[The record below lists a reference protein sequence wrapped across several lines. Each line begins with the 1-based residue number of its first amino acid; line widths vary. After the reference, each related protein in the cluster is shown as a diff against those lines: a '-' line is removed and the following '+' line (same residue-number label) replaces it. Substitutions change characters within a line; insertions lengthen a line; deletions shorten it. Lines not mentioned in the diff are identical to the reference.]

1 MNCSYM
7 EKLENKNNNIN
18 LLDVGNYNKE
28 LNLDIFHR
36 SVNIYINIGNH
47 CVKYLL
53 NNLKTTNKR
62 YLNFIINRGLTTL
75 GHVHNLLFIYTK
87 NDKIINHHLEK
98 GYLYYVE
105 FVSQIGEDTNQF
117 IKLNSKDA
125 TLFVYKKTIYDIN
138 TEYKKNMRLTT
149 NDMKLSNMMKYFTEI
164 YNDVIFNMITLM
176 NNNLITNI
184 DKLNKY
190 MEYNKKFEKIILNIY
205 DIFLN
210 GDYKNFIK
218 IMNDFMEDLMK
229 KDITISD
236 YIKYLLLL
244 TNKYNKK
251 KVTYE
256 NFKKKLYNPKKN
268 VVYKKTPLKYI
279 NWLMN

>member
-1 MNCSYM
+1 M
-7 EKLENKNNNIN
+7 EKLESKNNNTN
-18 LLDVGNYNKE
+18 LLDVGNYKKE
-28 LNLDIFHR
+28 LNSDTFHR
-36 SVNIYINIGNH
+36 CVNIYINIGNH

-53 NNLKTTNKR
+53 SNLKTTNKK
-62 YLNFIINRGLTTL
+62 YLNFIIKRGLTTL
-75 GHVHNLLFIYTK
+75 EHVHNLLFIYTK
-87 NDKIINHHLEK
+87 NDNMVNHHLEK
-98 GYLYYVE
+98 AYLYYVE

-138 TEYKKNMRLTT
+138 TDYKKNMRLTKK
-149 NDMKLSNMMKYFTEI
+149 DMKFANMMKKFTEI
-164 YNDVIFNMITLM
+164 YNDVIFNMIALM
-176 NNNLITNI
+176 NNNLITNM

-210 GDYKNFIK
+210 NDYKNFIK
-218 IMNDFMEDLMK
+218 IMNEFIDDLVKMK
-229 KDITISD
+229 ITISE
-236 YIKYLLLL
+236 YIKYLLL

-251 KVTYE
+251 KVTYD
-256 NFKKKLYNPKKN
+256 NFKKKLYSPKKN
-268 VVYKKTPLKYI
+268 IVYKKTPLKYI

>member
-1 MNCSYM
+1 MD
-7 EKLENKNNNIN
+7 KLESKNNNIN
-18 LLDVGNYNKE
+18 LLDVKNYNNE
-28 LNLDIFHR
+28 LNLDTFHR
-36 SVNIYINIGNH
+36 CVYIYINIGNH

-53 NNLKTTNKR
+53 GNLKTTNKK
-62 YLNFIINRGLTTL
+62 YLNFIIKRGLTTL
-75 GHVHNLLFIYTK
+75 EHVHNLLFIYTK
-87 NDKIINHHLEK
+87 NDYLINHHLEK
-98 GYLYYVE
+98 AYLYYVE

-149 NDMKLSNMMKYFTEI
+149 EDMKFANMMKYFTEI

-176 NNNLITNI
+176 NNNMITNV

-205 DIFLN
+205 EIFLN
-210 GDYKNFIK
+210 NDYKNFIK
-218 IMNDFMEDLMK
+218 IISEFINDLMK
-229 KDITISD
+229 RDITISA

-251 KVTYE
+251 KVTYD
-256 NFKKKLYNPKKN
+256 NFKRKLHDPKKN
-268 VVYKKTPLKYI
+268 SVYKKTPLKYI
-279 NWLMN
+279 NWLMS

>member
-1 MNCSYM
+1 M
-7 EKLENKNNNIN
+7 ENLEGKNKNIN

-28 LNLDIFHR
+28 LSTETFHKC
-36 SVNIYINIGNH
+36 VNIYINIGNH

-53 NNLKTTNKR
+53 SNLKTTNKK
-62 YLNFIINRGLTTL
+62 YLNFIIKRGLTTL
-75 GHVHNLLFIYTK
+75 EHVHNLLFIYTK
-87 NDKIINHHLEK
+87 NDNLVNHHLEK
-98 GYLYYVE
+98 AYLYYVE

-138 TEYKKNMRLTT
+138 TDYKKEMRLTT
-149 NDMKLSNMMKYFTEI
+149 NDMKFANMMKKFTEI

-176 NNNLITNI
+176 NNNLITNV
-184 DKLNKY
+184 DKLKKY

-210 GDYKNFIK
+210 NDYINFIK
-218 IMNDFMEDLMK
+218 IMNEFIDDLIK
-229 KDITISD
+229 KDITISE

-251 KVTYE
+251 KVVYDD
-256 NFKKKLYNPKKN
+256 FKKKLYSEKKIL
-268 VVYKKTPLKYI
+268 VYKKTPLKYI
-279 NWLMN
+279 NWLMS

>member
-1 MNCSYM
+1 M
-7 EKLENKNNNIN
+7 
-18 LLDVGNYNKE
+18 V
-28 LNLDIFHR
+28 
-36 SVNIYINIGNH
+36 
-47 CVKYLL
+47 
-53 NNLKTTNKR
+53 
-62 YLNFIINRGLTTL
+62 
-75 GHVHNLLFIYTK
+75 
-87 NDKIINHHLEK
+87 NHHLEK
-98 GYLYYVE
+98 AYLYYVE

-138 TEYKKNMRLTT
+138 TDYKKNMRLTKK
-149 NDMKLSNMMKYFTEI
+149 DMKFANMMKKFTEI
-164 YNDVIFNMITLM
+164 YNDVIFNMIALM
-176 NNNLITNI
+176 NNNLITNM

-210 GDYKNFIK
+210 NDYKNFIK
-218 IMNDFMEDLMK
+218 IMNEFIDDLVKMK
-229 KDITISD
+229 ITISE

-251 KVTYE
+251 KVTYD
-256 NFKKKLYNPKKN
+256 NFKKKLYSPKKN
-268 VVYKKTPLKYI
+268 IVYKKTPLKYI

>member
-1 MNCSYM
+1 M
-7 EKLENKNNNIN
+7 EKLESKNKNIN
-18 LLDVGNYNKE
+18 LLDVGNYKKE
-28 LNLDIFHR
+28 LNTDTFHR
-36 SVNIYINIGNH
+36 CVNIYINIGNH

-53 NNLKTTNKR
+53 SNLKTTNKK
-62 YLNFIINRGLTTL
+62 YLNFIIERGLTTL
-75 GHVHNLLFIYTK
+75 EHVHNLLYIYTK
-87 NDKIINHHLEK
+87 NDILVNHHLEK
-98 GYLYYVE
+98 AYLYYVE

-138 TEYKKNMRLTT
+138 TDYKKNMRLTA
-149 NDMKLSNMMKYFTEI
+149 NDMKFANMMKNFTEI
-164 YNDVIFNMITLM
+164 YNNVIFNMITLM
-176 NNNLITNI
+176 NNNLITNV

-210 GDYKNFIK
+210 NDHINFIK
-218 IMNDFMEDLMK
+218 IMNEFIEDLMK
-229 KDITISD
+229 MDITISE

-251 KVTYE
+251 KVTYD
-256 NFKKKLYNPKKN
+256 NFKRKLYCPKKYI
-268 VVYKKTPLKYI
+268 VYKKTPLKYI
-279 NWLMN
+279 NWLMS

>member
-1 MNCSYM
+1 M
-7 EKLENKNNNIN
+7 EKLESKNNNTN
-18 LLDVGNYNKE
+18 LLDIGNYKKE
-28 LNLDIFHR
+28 LNSDTFHR
-36 SVNIYINIGNH
+36 CVNIYINIGNH

-53 NNLKTTNKR
+53 SNLKTTNKK
-62 YLNFIINRGLTTL
+62 YLNFIIKRGLTTL
-75 GHVHNLLFIYTK
+75 EHVHNLLFIYTK
-87 NDKIINHHLEK
+87 NDNLVNHHLEK
-98 GYLYYVE
+98 AYLYYVE

-138 TEYKKNMRLTT
+138 TDYKKNMRLTKK
-149 NDMKLSNMMKYFTEI
+149 DMKFANMMKKFTEI
-164 YNDVIFNMITLM
+164 YNDVIFNMIALM
-176 NNNLITNI
+176 NNNLITNM

-210 GDYKNFIK
+210 NDHKNFIK
-218 IMNDFMEDLMK
+218 IMNEFIDDLVKMK
-229 KDITISD
+229 ITISE

-244 TNKYNKK
+244 TNKYSKK
-251 KVTYE
+251 RVTYD
-256 NFKKKLYNPKKN
+256 NFKKKLYSPKKN
-268 VVYKKTPLKYI
+268 IVYKKTPLKYI

>member
-1 MNCSYM
+1 M
-7 EKLENKNNNIN
+7 EKLESKNADTN
-18 LLDVGNYNKE
+18 LLDIGNYIKE
-28 LNLDIFHR
+28 LNSDIFHR

-53 NNLKTTNKR
+53 SNLKTTNKI

-75 GHVHNLLFIYTK
+75 EHVHNLLFIYTK
-87 NDKIINHHLEK
+87 NDKLLSHHLEK
-98 GYLYYVE
+98 AYLYYVE

-138 TEYKKNMRLTT
+138 TEYKKNMRLTA
-149 NDMKLSNMMKYFTEI
+149 NDMKFTNMMKNFTEI

-176 NNNLITNI
+176 NKNLITNV

-210 GDYKNFIK
+210 NDYKNFIK
-218 IMNDFMEDLMK
+218 IMNDFIEDLMK
-229 KDITISD
+229 MDITTSE

-251 KVTYE
+251 KVTYD

-268 VVYKKTPLKYI
+268 EIYKKTPLKYI
-279 NWLMN
+279 NWLIS

>member
-1 MNCSYM
+1 M
-7 EKLENKNNNIN
+7 EKLDSKNKNIN
-18 LLDVGNYNKE
+18 LLDVGNYKKE
-28 LNLDIFHR
+28 LNSETFHKC
-36 SVNIYINIGNH
+36 VNLYINIGNH

-53 NNLKTTNKR
+53 SNLKTTNKK
-62 YLNFIINRGLTTL
+62 YLNFIIKRGLTTL
-75 GHVHNLLFIYTK
+75 EHVHNLLFIYTK
-87 NDKIINHHLEK
+87 NENLVSHHLEK
-98 GYLYYVE
+98 AYLYYVE

-138 TEYKKNMRLTT
+138 TDYKKDMRLTA
-149 NDMKLSNMMKYFTEI
+149 NDMKFANMMKNFTEI
-164 YNDVIFNMITLM
+164 YNDVIFNIITLM
-176 NNNLITNI
+176 NNNLVTNV
-184 DKLNKY
+184 DKLKKY

-210 GDYKNFIK
+210 NDYVNFIK
-218 IMNDFMEDLMK
+218 IMNEFMDDLMK
-229 KDITISD
+229 MEITTSG

-251 KVTYE
+251 KVTYD
-256 NFKKKLYNPKKN
+256 NFKKKLYDPKKN

-279 NWLMN
+279 NWLMS

>member
-1 MNCSYM
+1 M
-7 EKLENKNNNIN
+7 EKLDSKNKNIN
-18 LLDVGNYNKE
+18 LLDVGNYKKE
-28 LNLDIFHR
+28 LNSETFHKC
-36 SVNIYINIGNH
+36 VNLYINIGNH

-53 NNLKTTNKR
+53 SNLKTTNKK
-62 YLNFIINRGLTTL
+62 YLNFIIKRGLTTL
-75 GHVHNLLFIYTK
+75 EHVHNLLFIYTK
-87 NDKIINHHLEK
+87 NENLVSHHLEK
-98 GYLYYVE
+98 AYLYYVE

-138 TEYKKNMRLTT
+138 TDYKKDMRLTA
-149 NDMKLSNMMKYFTEI
+149 NDMKFANMMKNFTEI

-176 NNNLITNI
+176 NNNLVTNV
-184 DKLNKY
+184 DKLKKY

-210 GDYKNFIK
+210 SDHANFIK
-218 IMNDFMEDLMK
+218 IMNEFMDDLIKMGT
-229 KDITISD
+229 TISE

-251 KVTYE
+251 KVAYE
-256 NFKKKLYNPKKN
+256 DFRKKLYDPKKIL
-268 VVYKKTPLKYI
+268 VYKKTPLKYI
-279 NWLMN
+279 NWLMS

>member
-1 MNCSYM
+1 M
-7 EKLENKNNNIN
+7 EKLEGKNKNIN
-18 LLDVGNYNKE
+18 LLDVGNYEKE
-28 LNLDIFHR
+28 LSTETFHKC
-36 SVNIYINIGNH
+36 VNIYINIGNQ

-53 NNLKTTNKR
+53 SNLKTTNKK
-62 YLNFIINRGLTTL
+62 YLNFIIKRGLTTL
-75 GHVHNLLFIYTK
+75 EHVHNLLFIYTK
-87 NDKIINHHLEK
+87 NDNLVNHHLEK
-98 GYLYYVE
+98 AYLYYVE

-138 TEYKKNMRLTT
+138 TDYKKEMRLTT
-149 NDMKLSNMMKYFTEI
+149 NDMKFANMMKKFTEI

-176 NNNLITNI
+176 NNNLITNV
-184 DKLNKY
+184 DKLKKY

-210 GDYKNFIK
+210 NDYTNFIK
-218 IMNDFMEDLMK
+218 IMNEFIDDLIK
-229 KDITISD
+229 KDITISE

-251 KVTYE
+251 KVAYDD
-256 NFKKKLYNPKKN
+256 FKKKLYSEKKN
-268 VVYKKTPLKYI
+268 LVYKKTPLKYI
-279 NWLMN
+279 NWLMS

>member
-1 MNCSYM
+1 M
-7 EKLENKNNNIN
+7 EKSESKNKNIN
-18 LLDVGNYNKE
+18 LLDVGNYKKE
-28 LNLDIFHR
+28 LNSDTFHR
-36 SVNIYINIGNH
+36 CVNIYINIGNH

-53 NNLKTTNKR
+53 SNLKTTNKK
-62 YLNFIINRGLTTL
+62 YLNFIIKRGLTTL
-75 GHVHNLLFIYTK
+75 EHVHNLLFIYTK
-87 NDKIINHHLEK
+87 NDNLVSHHLEK
-98 GYLYYVE
+98 AYLYYVE

-138 TEYKKNMRLTT
+138 TDYKKDMRLTA
-149 NDMKLSNMMKYFTEI
+149 NDMKFANMMKNFTEI

-176 NNNLITNI
+176 NNNLVTNV
-184 DKLNKY
+184 DKLKKY

-210 GDYKNFIK
+210 DDYKNFIK

>member
-1 MNCSYM
+1 M
-7 EKLENKNNNIN
+7 EKLESKNNNTN
-18 LLDVGNYNKE
+18 LLDVGNYKKE
-28 LNLDIFHR
+28 LNSDTFHR
-36 SVNIYINIGNH
+36 CVNIYINIGNH

-53 NNLKTTNKR
+53 SNLKTTNKK
-62 YLNFIINRGLTTL
+62 YLNFIIKRGLTTL
-75 GHVHNLLFIYTK
+75 EHVHNLLFIYTK
-87 NDKIINHHLEK
+87 NDNMVNHHLEK
-98 GYLYYVE
+98 AYLYYVE

-138 TEYKKNMRLTT
+138 TDYKKNMRLTKK
-149 NDMKLSNMMKYFTEI
+149 DMKFANMMKKFTEI
-164 YNDVIFNMITLM
+164 YNDVIFNMIALM
-176 NNNLITNI
+176 NNNLITNM

-210 GDYKNFIK
+210 NDYKNFIK
-218 IMNDFMEDLMK
+218 IMNEFIDDLVKMK
-229 KDITISD
+229 ITISE

-251 KVTYE
+251 KVTYD
-256 NFKKKLYNPKKN
+256 NFKKKLYSPKKN
-268 VVYKKTPLKYI
+268 IVYKKTPLKYI

>member
-1 MNCSYM
+1 M
-7 EKLENKNNNIN
+7 EKLDSKNKNIN
-18 LLDVGNYNKE
+18 LLDVGNYKKE
-28 LNLDIFHR
+28 LNSETFHKC
-36 SVNIYINIGNH
+36 VNLYINIGNH

-53 NNLKTTNKR
+53 SNLKTTNKK
-62 YLNFIINRGLTTL
+62 YLNFIIKRGLTTL
-75 GHVHNLLFIYTK
+75 EHVHNLLFIYTK
-87 NDKIINHHLEK
+87 NENLVSHHLEK
-98 GYLYYVE
+98 AYLYYVE

-138 TEYKKNMRLTT
+138 TDYKKDMRLTA
-149 NDMKLSNMMKYFTEI
+149 NDMKFANMMKNFTEI

-176 NNNLITNI
+176 NNNLVTNV
-184 DKLNKY
+184 DKLKKY

-210 GDYKNFIK
+210 SDHANFIK
-218 IMNDFMEDLMK
+218 IMNEFMDDLIKMGT
-229 KDITISD
+229 TISE

-256 NFKKKLYNPKKN
+256 DFRKKLYDPKKIL
-268 VVYKKTPLKYI
+268 VYKKTPLKYI
-279 NWLMN
+279 NWLMS

>member
-1 MNCSYM
+1 M
-7 EKLENKNNNIN
+7 EKLESKNADTN
-18 LLDVGNYNKE
+18 LLDIGNYIKE
-28 LNLDIFHR
+28 LNSDIFHR

-53 NNLKTTNKR
+53 SNLKTTNKK

-75 GHVHNLLFIYTK
+75 EHVHNLLFIYTK
-87 NDKIINHHLEK
+87 NDKLLSHHLEK
-98 GYLYYVE
+98 AYLYYVE

-138 TEYKKNMRLTT
+138 TEHKKNMRLTA
-149 NDMKLSNMMKYFTEI
+149 NDMKFTNMMKNFTEI

-176 NNNLITNI
+176 NKNLITNV

-210 GDYKNFIK
+210 NDYKNFIK
-218 IMNDFMEDLMK
+218 IMNDFIEDLMK
-229 KDITISD
+229 MDITTSE

-251 KVTYE
+251 KVTYD

-268 VVYKKTPLKYI
+268 EIYKKTPLKYI
-279 NWLMN
+279 NWLIS

>member
-1 MNCSYM
+1 M
-7 EKLENKNNNIN
+7 EKLDSKNKNIN
-18 LLDVGNYNKE
+18 LLDVGNYKKE
-28 LNLDIFHR
+28 LNSETFHKC
-36 SVNIYINIGNH
+36 VNLYINIGNH

-53 NNLKTTNKR
+53 SNLKTTNKK
-62 YLNFIINRGLTTL
+62 YLNFIIKRGLTTL
-75 GHVHNLLFIYTK
+75 EHVHNLLFIYTK
-87 NDKIINHHLEK
+87 NENLVSHHLEK
-98 GYLYYVE
+98 AYLYYVE

-138 TEYKKNMRLTT
+138 TDYKKDMRLTA
-149 NDMKLSNMMKYFTEI
+149 NDMKFANMMKNFTEI

-176 NNNLITNI
+176 NNNLVTNV
-184 DKLNKY
+184 DKLKKY

-210 GDYKNFIK
+210 NDHANFIK
-218 IMNDFMEDLMK
+218 IMNEFMDDLIKMGT
-229 KDITISD
+229 TISE

-256 NFKKKLYNPKKN
+256 GFRKKLYDPKKIL
-268 VVYKKTPLKYI
+268 VYKKTPLKYI
-279 NWLMN
+279 NWLMS

>member
-1 MNCSYM
+1 MD
-7 EKLENKNNNIN
+7 KLESKNNNIN
-18 LLDVGNYNKE
+18 LLDVKNYNNE
-28 LNLDIFHR
+28 LNLDTFHR
-36 SVNIYINIGNH
+36 CVNIYINIGNH

-53 NNLKTTNKR
+53 GNLKTTNKK
-62 YLNFIINRGLTTL
+62 YLNFIIKRGLTTL
-75 GHVHNLLFIYTK
+75 EHVHNLLFIYTK
-87 NDKIINHHLEK
+87 NDYLINHHLEK
-98 GYLYYVE
+98 AYLYYVE

-149 NDMKLSNMMKYFTEI
+149 EDMKFANMMKYFTEI

-176 NNNLITNI
+176 NNNMTTNV

-205 DIFLN
+205 EIFLN
-210 GDYKNFIK
+210 NDYKNFIK
-218 IMNDFMEDLMK
+218 IISEFINDLVK
-229 KDITISD
+229 RDITISA

-251 KVTYE
+251 KVTYD
-256 NFKKKLYNPKKN
+256 NFKRKLHDPKQN
-268 VVYKKTPLKYI
+268 SVYKKTPLKYI
-279 NWLMN
+279 NWLMS

>member
-1 MNCSYM
+1 M
-7 EKLENKNNNIN
+7 EKLDSKNKNIN
-18 LLDVGNYNKE
+18 LLDVGNYKKE
-28 LNLDIFHR
+28 LNSETFHKC
-36 SVNIYINIGNH
+36 VNLYINIGNH

-53 NNLKTTNKR
+53 SNLKTTNKK
-62 YLNFIINRGLTTL
+62 YLNFIIKRGLTTL
-75 GHVHNLLFIYTK
+75 EHVHNLLFIYTK
-87 NDKIINHHLEK
+87 NENLVSHHLEK
-98 GYLYYVE
+98 AYLYYVE

-138 TEYKKNMRLTT
+138 TDYKKDMRLTA
-149 NDMKLSNMMKYFTEI
+149 NDMKFANMMKNFTEI

-176 NNNLITNI
+176 NNNLVTNV
-184 DKLNKY
+184 DKLKKY

-210 GDYKNFIK
+210 NDYVNFIK
-218 IMNDFMEDLMK
+218 IMNEFMDDLMK
-229 KDITISD
+229 MEITTSG

-251 KVTYE
+251 KVTYD
-256 NFKKKLYNPKKN
+256 NFKKKLYDPKKN

-279 NWLMN
+279 NWLMS